1 MKRKSPFSL
10 CMVFLLVLSLVLPSF
25 GVAEAAEQQESFDAS
40 TMRLLKTTGDVQIL
54 DLEGVPRFVLENV
67 RFASGETMVTG
78 EESLASV
85 GLDDNKIVTL
95 DALTKVG
102 FIQEAEHM
110 LLNLLEG
117 QIFIDVSEK
126 LDENASFD
134 IQTTTMTVGIRGT
147 LIFGRVLPAEKPGDP
162 TTTVFGVMEAPAR
175 SMPPTVPARTAYSGS
190 ASATW

>member
-85 GLDDNKIVTL
+85 GLDDSKIVTL
-95 DALTKVG
+95 DALTKVS

-126 LDENASFD
+126 LDEIS
-134 IQTTTMTVGIRGT
+134 RGT
-147 LIFGRVLPAEKPGDP
+147 
-162 TTTVFGVMEAPAR
+162 T
-175 SMPPTVPARTAYSGS
+175 RTSGS
-190 ASATW
+190 LSCGARELMSPCAWRGGAGHHSRVMGSD